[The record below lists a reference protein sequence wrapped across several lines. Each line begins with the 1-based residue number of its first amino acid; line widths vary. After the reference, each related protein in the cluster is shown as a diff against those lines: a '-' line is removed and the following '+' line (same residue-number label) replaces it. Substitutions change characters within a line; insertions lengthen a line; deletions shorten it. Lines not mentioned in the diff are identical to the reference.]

1 MNPVATGMLLLYGDI
16 AAARKWL
23 AKSATIFEGNDWR
36 KDPTL
41 LLHGGYGS
49 YSFTNSYLHQAGL
62 KHEVLR
68 LMKARHVT
76 FTEVE
81 ASAEVSDPV
90 CGKLLGFVSDTHEYG
105 QMNELIALVKRRHWL
120 LAPDEI
126 AEAAMLEWLAGVPAE
141 WGSAGQGERISC
153 VPCTM
158 GMLGGGDC
166 AEVFE
171 SLGRYEEAITA
182 AQTDVRNYDLFTT
195 LFVQSHAAIGRSQA
209 KLGRVDEAAAAFE
222 TAILKA
228 REWELPFHEMLAI
241 RDFIVHVL
249 DKDGKRDTQVVSLG
263 GCISRMAMQPA
274 DYTDILGCGIDAEAA
289 VTAFKSDQ
297 GR

>member
-1 MNPVATGMLLLYGDI
+1 
-16 AAARKWL
+16 
-23 AKSATIFEGNDWR
+23 
-36 KDPTL
+36 
-41 LLHGGYGS
+41 
-49 YSFTNSYLHQAGL
+49 
-62 KHEVLR
+62 
-68 LMKARHVT
+68 
-76 FTEVE
+76 
-81 ASAEVSDPV
+81 
-90 CGKLLGFVSDTHEYG
+90 
-105 QMNELIALVKRRHWL
+105 
-120 LAPDEI
+120 
-126 AEAAMLEWLAGVPAE
+126 MLEWLAGVPAE

-153 VPCTM
+153 VPCTV

-209 KLGRVDEAAAAFE
+209 KLGRADEAAVAFE

-249 DKDGKRDTQVVSLG
+249 DQDGKRETQMVPLG